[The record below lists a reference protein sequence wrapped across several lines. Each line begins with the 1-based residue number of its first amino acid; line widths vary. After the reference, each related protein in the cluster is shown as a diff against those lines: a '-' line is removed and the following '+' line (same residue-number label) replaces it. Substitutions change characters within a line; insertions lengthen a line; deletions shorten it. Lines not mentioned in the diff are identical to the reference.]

1 MEEQLGEKARKFGQ
15 VLGSLGHGRRR
26 GLHIVMFVLEL
37 LAYLQSISTP
47 LYILSRRYKS
57 APTTADEHTL
67 RVFVFFFFFY
77 HKVFGEMQRYIST
90 NRSSSSKNFPVWISL
105 IVGQHF
111 CLYIYREMA

>member
-26 GLHIVMFVLEL
+26 GLHIVMFVLEI

-67 RVFVFFFFFY
+67 RVFVFFFFLPQSIW
-77 HKVFGEMQRYIST
+77 GNAE
-90 NRSSSSKNFPVWISL
+90 
-105 IVGQHF
+105 
-111 CLYIYREMA
+111 IYKYK

>member
-15 VLGSLGHGRRR
+15 VLGVFGAWKKTGFTHCDVC
-26 GLHIVMFVLEL
+26 IEI

-67 RVFVFFFFFY
+67 RVFFFFFTTKY
-77 HKVFGEMQRYIST
+77 LGKCRD
-90 NRSSSSKNFPVWISL
+90 
-105 IVGQHF
+105 
-111 CLYIYREMA
+111 IYKYK